1 MAALIEGRIVQ
12 VQHLPHVCPNSAE
25 PDQIVTNRPG
35 AIEKM

>member
-1 MAALIEGRIVQ
+1 MAALIKGRIVQ

-25 PDQIVTNRPG
+25 PDQIVPNRAS

>member
-12 VQHLPHVCPNSAE
+12 AQHLPHVCPNSAE
-25 PDQIVTNRPG
+25 PDQTVTNRAS